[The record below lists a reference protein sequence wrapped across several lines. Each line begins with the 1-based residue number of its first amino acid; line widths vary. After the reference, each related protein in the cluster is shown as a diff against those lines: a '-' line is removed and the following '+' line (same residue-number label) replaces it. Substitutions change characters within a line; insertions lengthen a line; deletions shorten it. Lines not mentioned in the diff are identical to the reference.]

1 MSNRKVVGESILL
14 IKEYYTIQ
22 LQLFVVYTQGRLVK
36 KKHKCQKTMKR
47 KLS

>member
-1 MSNRKVVGESILL
+1 MSNKKVVEESILL

-36 KKHKCQKTMKR
+36 KKHKCRKTMKR